1 MAQVSF
7 AKLAP
12 KASTEVIT
20 IYFNEQEIEVKQYL
34 PIEQKL
40 EALTNI
46 LNSCADDMGYYNPAK
61 VHVFIVL
68 ETVYHYTNIK
78 FTDKQKEDS
87 KKLYNQLVGSGLYE
101 QIYNA
106 LPVVEANW
114 LTNYTKLAMDQ
125 IYKYRD
131 SIYGILD
138 AMRTDYSDLELDV
151 NGLRQQLAEA
161 DGLSTVKE
169 VLDKLG

>member
-1 MAQVSF
+1 MAQISF

-12 KASTEVIT
+12 KASTKIVAIK
-20 IYFNEQEIEVKQYL
+20 FNEQEIEVKQYL

-78 FTDKQKEDS
+78 FTDKQKEDP
-87 KKLYNQLVGSGLYE
+87 KKLYDQLVGSGLYE

-106 LPVVEANW
+106 LPVIEANW

-138 AMRTDYSDLELDV
+138 AMKTDYSDLELDIDKLRNQLV
-151 NGLRQQLAEA
+151 NA
-161 DGLSTVKE
+161 DGLNTVNE
-169 VLDKLG
+169 ILAKLG